1 MSTLHQD
8 EERAAGGMDIKKVP
22 NERLMEILDPPPPEP
37 VDTRDEEV
45 NHLRRQVDQF
55 HKTVYDMVGKL
66 AAVSELTVRQ
76 QKKIDELEGRVNRMA
91 PPSSQS

>member
-8 EERAAGGMDIKKVP
+8 EARASSGMDIKKVA
-22 NERLMEILDPPPPEP
+22 NERLVEILDPPPPES

-45 NHLRRQVDQF
+45 NHLR
-55 HKTVYDMVGKL
+55 KMVYEMVGKL
-66 AAVSELTVRQ
+66 AAVSELTLRQ
-76 QKKIDELEGRVNRMA
+76 QKKIDELEGRLNRMA

>member
-8 EERAAGGMDIKKVP
+8 EARASSGMDIKQVP
-22 NERLMEILDPPPPEP
+22 NDRLVEILDPPPPAP

-45 NHLRRQVDQF
+45 RHLQKV
-55 HKTVYDMVGKL
+55 VYEMVAKL
-66 AAVSELTVRQ
+66 AAVSELTLRQ